1 MQDIS
6 YDTLVNKE
14 HPLDKDYVPSNMV
27 LYEDET
33 SFKIDPNEKIYVDK
47 LVFEKFNELRR
58 DALENNYIFYIDS
71 GYRSYNYQKV
81 ILDYYTKEF
90 GSLEEAL
97 KTVAMPGTSE
107 HQTGLA
113 IDVCLRVN
121 GEVTD
126 KFDDSFNE
134 IKWLHEN
141 CYKYGFILRYP
152 KGKETITGYDYECWH
167 IRYVGL
173 DLSTYMHDNDIKTLE
188 EYYMM
193 KK

>member
-27 LYEDET
+27 LYEEET
-33 SFKIDPNEKIYVDK
+33 STKIDPNEKICVDK
-47 LVFEKFNELRR
+47 LVFEKFNELRE
-58 DALENNYIFYIDS
+58 DASKNNYFFLIDS
-71 GYRSYNYQKV
+71 GYRSYHYQKV
-81 ILDYYTKEF
+81 ILDYYAKEL

-97 KTVAMPGTSE
+97 RTVAVPGTSE

-113 IDVCLRVN
+113 IDVCLKIN
-121 GEVTD
+121 GVLID
-126 KFDDSFNE
+126 KFDDSFDE

-152 KGKETITGYDYECWH
+152 KGKEDITGYDYECWH
-167 IRYVGL
+167 IRYVGV
-173 DLSTYMHDNDIKTLE
+173 DVSTYMHDNDIKTLE
-188 EYYMM
+188 EYYLI
-193 KK
+193 KN

>member
-97 KTVAMPGTSE
+97 KTVAIPGTSE

-152 KGKETITGYDYECWH
+152 KGKEDITGYDYECWH